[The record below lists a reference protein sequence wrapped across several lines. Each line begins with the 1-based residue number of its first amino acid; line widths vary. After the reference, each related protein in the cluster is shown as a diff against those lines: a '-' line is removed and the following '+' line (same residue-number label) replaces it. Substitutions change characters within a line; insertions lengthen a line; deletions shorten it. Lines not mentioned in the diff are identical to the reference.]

1 MVCRQPHCWLLT
13 PVGARRKRSASARI
27 SVVAL
32 HRKYSRISNS
42 GKRVSLTKSNLTR
55 GSNKVLDKHEY
66 REDYLD
72 RLLLTW
78 IRYIFYCSPMD
89 ITKEEQ

>member
-1 MVCRQPHCWLLT
+1 MIRKVQRYKVKLGSKSTQQSFPQQRSQKSLLT

-42 GKRVSLTKSNLTR
+42 GKCVSLTLNLGKRVSLTKSNLTKR
-55 GSNKVLDKHEY
+55 
-66 REDYLD
+66 
-72 RLLLTW
+72 
-78 IRYIFYCSPMD
+78 
-89 ITKEEQ
+89 